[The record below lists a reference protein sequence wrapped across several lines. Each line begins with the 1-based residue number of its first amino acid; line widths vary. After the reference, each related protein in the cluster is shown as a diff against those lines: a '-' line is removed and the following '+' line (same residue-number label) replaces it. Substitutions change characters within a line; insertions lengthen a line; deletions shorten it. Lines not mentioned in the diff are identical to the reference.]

1 MSVLRTE
8 IEAIEHEQKALRAQV
23 SQLASM
29 ANKRLDRL
37 EENELTLSPA
47 YQKWEQNGSHRFS
60 VGGKSYSEVQ
70 SEYWRVKDFLEM
82 RTSSVTG
89 TKAVLQEIATN
100 IGWGEIDFDN
110 IASTQEQISNFFRI
124 ADTVSQYLESVDES
138 AAALDYQEIWDTINA
153 AYQQGKI
160 DFDNAELDAE
170 QMQEIV
176 SEMLVLEGTQDMLEM
191 FDDVLDDVIGDVIG
205 EFMPF

>member
-1 MSVLRTE
+1 MGALKTE

-23 SQLASM
+23 SHLASM

-37 EENELTLSPA
+37 EKNELTSSPA

-60 VGGKSYSEVQ
+60 VSGKNYSEVQ

-100 IGWGEIDFDN
+100 IGWGKIDFDN
-110 IASTQEQISNFFRI
+110 IALTQEQLSNFFAI
-124 ADTVSQYLESVDES
+124 ANTVSQYLESVDES
-138 AAALDYQEIWDTINA
+138 AAALDYQEIWNTINA

-160 DFDNAELDAE
+160 DFNNAELDAE
-170 QMQEIV
+170 QMQGII
-176 SEMLVLEGTQDMLEM
+176 SEMLVLEETQNMLEM
-191 FDDVLDDVIGDVIG
+191 FDDMLD

>member
-1 MSVLRTE
+1 MGALKTE

-23 SQLASM
+23 SHLASM

-37 EENELTLSPA
+37 EKNELTSSPA

-60 VGGKSYSEVQ
+60 VSGKTYSEVQ

-100 IGWGEIDFDN
+100 IGWGKIDFEN
-110 IASTQEQISNFFRI
+110 IALTQTQLSNFFAI
-124 ADTVSQYLESVDES
+124 ANTVSQYLDSVDES

-160 DFDNAELDAE
+160 DFNNAELDAE
-170 QMQEIV
+170 QMQGIV
-176 SEMLVLEGTQDMLEM
+176 SEMLVLEETQNMLEM
-191 FDDVLDDVIGDVIG
+191 FDDMLD

>member
-1 MSVLRTE
+1 MSALRTE
-8 IEAIEHEQKALRAQV
+8 IEAIESEQKALRAQV

-37 EENELTLSPA
+37 EKNELTSSPA

-100 IGWGEIDFDN
+100 IGWGKIDFDN
-110 IASTQEQISNFFRI
+110 IALTQEQLSNFFKI
-124 ADTVSQYLESVDES
+124 ADTVSQYLDSVDES

-153 AYQQGKI
+153 AYQEGKI
-160 DFDNAELDAE
+160 DFNNAELDAE
-170 QMQEIV
+170 QMQGIV
-176 SEMLVLEGTQDMLEM
+176 SKMLVLEGTQDMLEAWDNM
-191 FDDVLDDVIGDVIG
+191 LD
-205 EFMPF
+205 EFSPF

>member
-1 MSVLRTE
+1 MSALRTE
-8 IEAIEHEQKALRAQV
+8 IEAIESEQKALRAQV

-37 EENELTLSPA
+37 EQNELTSSPA

-60 VGGKSYSEVQ
+60 VGGKSYPEVQ

-100 IGWGEIDFDN
+100 IGWGKIDFDN
-110 IASTQEQISNFFRI
+110 IALTQEQLSNFFKI
-124 ADTVSQYLESVDES
+124 ADTVSQYLDSVDES

-153 AYQQGKI
+153 AYQEGKI
-160 DFDNAELDAE
+160 DFNNAELDAE
-170 QMQEIV
+170 QMQGIV
-176 SEMLVLEGTQDMLEM
+176 SQMLVLEGTQDMLEA
-191 FDDVLDDVIGDVIG
+191 FDNMLD
-205 EFMPF
+205 EFTPF

>member
-1 MSVLRTE
+1 MSALRTE
-8 IEAIEHEQKALRAQV
+8 IEAIESEQKALRAQV

-37 EENELTLSPA
+37 EKNELTSSPA

-100 IGWGEIDFDN
+100 IGWGKIDFDN
-110 IASTQEQISNFFRI
+110 IALTQEQLSNFFKI
-124 ADTVSQYLESVDES
+124 ADTVSQYLDSVDES

-153 AYQQGKI
+153 AYQEGKI
-160 DFDNAELDAE
+160 DFNNAELDAE
-170 QMQEIV
+170 QMQGIV
-176 SEMLVLEGTQDMLEM
+176 SKMLVLEGTQDMLEA
-191 FDDVLDDVIGDVIG
+191 FDNMID
-205 EFMPF
+205 EFSPF

>member
-1 MSVLRTE
+1 MGALKTE

-23 SQLASM
+23 SHLASM

-37 EENELTLSPA
+37 EKNELTSSPA

-60 VGGKSYSEVQ
+60 VSGKSYSEVQ

-100 IGWGEIDFDN
+100 IGWGKIDFEN
-110 IASTQEQISNFFRI
+110 IALTQEQLSNFFAI

-138 AAALDYQEIWDTINA
+138 AAALDYQEIWNTINA

-160 DFDNAELDAE
+160 DFNNAELDAE
-170 QMQEIV
+170 QMQGIV
-176 SEMLVLEGTQDMLEM
+176 GEMLVLEETQNMLEM
-191 FDDVLDDVIGDVIG
+191 FDDMLD

>member
-1 MSVLRTE
+1 MSALKTE

-23 SQLASM
+23 SHLASM

-37 EENELTLSPA
+37 EKNELTSSPA

-60 VGGKSYSEVQ
+60 VSGKNYSEVQ

-100 IGWGEIDFDN
+100 IGWGKIDFEN
-110 IASTQEQISNFFRI
+110 IALTQEQLSNFFAI

-138 AAALDYQEIWDTINA
+138 AAALDYQEIWDTINT

-160 DFDNAELDAE
+160 DFNNAELDAE
-170 QMQEIV
+170 QMQGIV
-176 SEMLVLEGTQDMLEM
+176 NEMLVLEETQNMLEM
-191 FDDVLDDVIGDVIG
+191 FDDMLD

>member
-1 MSVLRTE
+1 MSALRTE
-8 IEAIEHEQKALRAQV
+8 IDAIETEQKALRAQV

-37 EENELTLSPA
+37 EKNELTLSPA

-100 IGWGEIDFDN
+100 IGWGKIDFDN
-110 IASTQEQISNFFRI
+110 IALTQEQLSNFFKI
-124 ADTVSQYLESVDES
+124 ADTVSQYLDSVDES

-153 AYQQGKI
+153 AYQEGKI
-160 DFDNAELDAE
+160 DFNNAELDAE
-170 QMQEIV
+170 QMQGIV
-176 SEMLVLEGTQDMLEM
+176 SKMLVLEGTQDMLEA
-191 FDDVLDDVIGDVIG
+191 FDNMID
-205 EFMPF
+205 EFTPF

>member
-1 MSVLRTE
+1 MSVLKTE

-23 SQLASM
+23 SQLAGI

-37 EENELTLSPA
+37 EKNELTSSPA

-60 VGGKSYSEVQ
+60 VSGKSYSEVQ

-100 IGWGEIDFDN
+100 IGWGKIDFTD
-110 IASTQEQISNFFRI
+110 IASTQEQLSNFFTM

-138 AAALDYQEIWDTINA
+138 AAALDYQEIWNTINA

-160 DFDNAELDAE
+160 DFNSAELDAE
-170 QMQEIV
+170 QMQGIV
-176 SEMLVLEGTQDMLEM
+176 SGMLVLEGTQEMLGM
-191 FDDVLDDVIGDVIG
+191 FDDIID

>member
-1 MSVLRTE
+1 MGALKTE

-23 SQLASM
+23 SHLASM

-37 EENELTLSPA
+37 EKNELTSSPA

-60 VGGKSYSEVQ
+60 VSGKSYSEVQ

-100 IGWGEIDFDN
+100 IGWGKIDFDN
-110 IASTQEQISNFFRI
+110 IALTQEQLSNFFAI
-124 ADTVSQYLESVDES
+124 ANTVSQYLESVDES
-138 AAALDYQEIWDTINA
+138 AAALDYQEIWDTINT

-160 DFDNAELDAE
+160 DFNNAELDAE
-170 QMQEIV
+170 QMQGIV
-176 SEMLVLEGTQDMLEM
+176 SEMLVLEETQNMLEM
-191 FDDVLDDVIGDVIG
+191 FDDMLD

>member
-1 MSVLRTE
+1 MSVLKTE

-23 SQLASM
+23 SHLASM

-37 EENELTLSPA
+37 EKNELTSSPA

-60 VGGKSYSEVQ
+60 VSGKSYSEVQ

-100 IGWGEIDFDN
+100 IGWGKIDFTD
-110 IASTQEQISNFFRI
+110 IASTQEQLSNFFSI
-124 ADTVSQYLESVDES
+124 ADTVSQYLDSVDES
-138 AAALDYQEIWDTINA
+138 AAALDYQEIWNTINA

-160 DFDNAELDAE
+160 DFNSAELDAE
-170 QMQEIV
+170 QMQGIV
-176 SEMLVLEGTQDMLEM
+176 SEMMVLEGTQEMLGM
-191 FDDVLDDVIGDVIG
+191 FDDIID

>member
-1 MSVLRTE
+1 MGALKTE

-23 SQLASM
+23 SHLASM

-37 EENELTLSPA
+37 EKNELTSSPA

-60 VGGKSYSEVQ
+60 VSGKSYSEVQ

-100 IGWGEIDFDN
+100 IGWGKIDFEN
-110 IASTQEQISNFFRI
+110 IALTQTQLSNFFAI
-124 ADTVSQYLESVDES
+124 ANTVSQYLDSVDES
-138 AAALDYQEIWDTINA
+138 AAALDYQEIWNTINA

-160 DFDNAELDAE
+160 DFNNAELDAE
-170 QMQEIV
+170 QMQGIV
-176 SEMLVLEGTQDMLEM
+176 SEMLVLEETQNMLEM
-191 FDDVLDDVIGDVIG
+191 FDDMLD

>member
-1 MSVLRTE
+1 MSVLKTE

-23 SQLASM
+23 SHLASM

-37 EENELTLSPA
+37 EKNELTSSPA

-60 VGGKSYSEVQ
+60 VSGKSYSEVQ

-100 IGWGEIDFDN
+100 IGWGKIDFDN
-110 IASTQEQISNFFRI
+110 IALTQEQLSNFFAI
-124 ADTVSQYLESVDES
+124 ANTVSQYLESVDES
-138 AAALDYQEIWDTINA
+138 AAALDYQEIWNTINA

-160 DFDNAELDAE
+160 DFNNAELDAE
-170 QMQEIV
+170 QMQGII
-176 SEMLVLEGTQDMLEM
+176 SEMLVLEETQNMLEM
-191 FDDVLDDVIGDVIG
+191 FDDMLD

>member
-1 MSVLRTE
+1 MSALRTE
-8 IEAIEHEQKALRAQV
+8 IDAIEHEQKALRAQV

-37 EENELTLSPA
+37 EKNELTSSPA

-60 VGGKSYSEVQ
+60 VAGKSYPEVQ

-110 IASTQEQISNFFRI
+110 IALTQEQLSNFFKI
-124 ADTVSQYLESVDES
+124 ADTVSQYLDSVDES

-153 AYQQGKI
+153 AYQEGKI
-160 DFDNAELDAE
+160 DFNNAELDAE
-170 QMQEIV
+170 QMQGIV
-176 SEMLVLEGTQDMLEM
+176 SQMLVLEGTQDMLEA
-191 FDDVLDDVIGDVIG
+191 FDNMLD
-205 EFMPF
+205 EFTPF

>member
-1 MSVLRTE
+1 MGALKTE
-8 IEAIEHEQKALRAQV
+8 IEAIEREQKALRAQV
-23 SQLASM
+23 SHLASM

-37 EENELTLSPA
+37 EKNELTSSPA

-60 VGGKSYSEVQ
+60 VSGKSYSEVQ

-100 IGWGEIDFDN
+100 IGWGKIDFEN
-110 IASTQEQISNFFRI
+110 IALTQTQLSNFFAI
-124 ADTVSQYLESVDES
+124 ANTVSQYLDSVDES

-153 AYQQGKI
+153 AYQRGKI
-160 DFDNAELDAE
+160 DFNNAELDAE
-170 QMQEIV
+170 QMQGIV
-176 SEMLVLEGTQDMLEM
+176 SEMLVLEETQTIMEL
-191 FDDVLDDVIGDVIG
+191 FDDLIDT
-205 EFMPF
+205 FLPF

>member
-1 MSVLRTE
+1 MGALKTE

-23 SQLASM
+23 SHLASM

-37 EENELTLSPA
+37 EKNELTSSPA

-60 VGGKSYSEVQ
+60 VSGKSYSEVQ

-100 IGWGEIDFDN
+100 IGWGKIDFDN
-110 IASTQEQISNFFRI
+110 IALTQAQLSNFFAI
-124 ADTVSQYLESVDES
+124 ANTVSQYLDSVDES

-160 DFDNAELDAE
+160 DFNNAELDAE
-170 QMQEIV
+170 QMQGIV
-176 SEMLVLEGTQDMLEM
+176 SEMLVLEETQNMLEM
-191 FDDVLDDVIGDVIG
+191 FDDMLD

>member
-1 MSVLRTE
+1 MGALKTE

-23 SQLASM
+23 SHLASM

-37 EENELTLSPA
+37 EKNELTSSPA

-60 VGGKSYSEVQ
+60 VSGKSYSQVQ
-70 SEYWRVKDFLEM
+70 REYWRVKDFLEM

-100 IGWGEIDFDN
+100 IGWGKIDFDN
-110 IASTQEQISNFFRI
+110 IALTQAQLSNFFAI
-124 ADTVSQYLESVDES
+124 ANTVSQYLDSVDES

-153 AYQQGKI
+153 AYQRGKI
-160 DFDNAELDAE
+160 DFNNAELDAE
-170 QMQEIV
+170 QMQGIV
-176 SEMLVLEGTQDMLEM
+176 SEMLVLEETQNMLEM
-191 FDDVLDDVIGDVIG
+191 FDDMLD

>member
-37 EENELTLSPA
+37 EENELTSSPA

-100 IGWGEIDFDN
+100 IGWGDIDFDN

-138 AAALDYQEIWDTINA
+138 AAALDYQEIWDTINT
-153 AYQQGKI
+153 AYQEGKI

-176 SEMLVLEGTQDMLEM
+176 SQMLVLEGTQDMLEV
-191 FDDVLDDVIGDVIG
+191 FDDMID

>member
-1 MSVLRTE
+1 MGALKTE

-23 SQLASM
+23 SHLASM

-37 EENELTLSPA
+37 EKNELTSSPA

-60 VGGKSYSEVQ
+60 VSGKSYSEVQ

-100 IGWGEIDFDN
+100 IGWGKIDFDN
-110 IASTQEQISNFFRI
+110 IALTQEQLSNFFTM

-138 AAALDYQEIWDTINA
+138 AAALDYQEIWNTINA

-160 DFDNAELDAE
+160 DFNNAELDAE
-170 QMQEIV
+170 QMQGII
-176 SEMLVLEGTQDMLEM
+176 SEMLVLEETQNMLEM
-191 FDDVLDDVIGDVIG
+191 FDDMLD

>member
-1 MSVLRTE
+1 MSVLKTE

-23 SQLASM
+23 SQLASI

-37 EENELTLSPA
+37 EKNELTSSPA

-60 VGGKSYSEVQ
+60 VSGKSYSEVQ

-100 IGWGEIDFDN
+100 IGWGKIDFDN
-110 IASTQEQISNFFRI
+110 IALTQEQLSNFFAI

-138 AAALDYQEIWDTINA
+138 AAALDYQEIWNTINA

-160 DFDNAELDAE
+160 DFNNAELDAE
-170 QMQEIV
+170 QMQGIV
-176 SEMLVLEGTQDMLEM
+176 SEMLVLEQTQNMLEM
-191 FDDVLDDVIGDVIG
+191 FDDMLD

>member
-1 MSVLRTE
+1 MGALKTE

-23 SQLASM
+23 SHLASM

-37 EENELTLSPA
+37 EKNELTSSPA

-60 VGGKSYSEVQ
+60 VSGKSYSEVQ

-100 IGWGEIDFDN
+100 IGWGKIDFDN
-110 IASTQEQISNFFRI
+110 IALTQEQLSNFFAI
-124 ADTVSQYLESVDES
+124 ANTVSQYLESVDES
-138 AAALDYQEIWDTINA
+138 AAALDYQEIWNTINA

-160 DFDNAELDAE
+160 DFNNAELDAE
-170 QMQEIV
+170 QMQGII
-176 SEMLVLEGTQDMLEM
+176 SEMLVLEETQNMLEM
-191 FDDVLDDVIGDVIG
+191 FDDMLD

>member
-1 MSVLRTE
+1 MSALRTE
-8 IEAIEHEQKALRAQV
+8 IEAIESEQKALRAQV

-37 EENELTLSPA
+37 EKNELTSSPA

-60 VGGKSYSEVQ
+60 VGGKSYPEVQ

-100 IGWGEIDFDN
+100 IGWGKIDFDN
-110 IASTQEQISNFFRI
+110 IALTQEQLSNFFKI
-124 ADTVSQYLESVDES
+124 ADTVSQYLDSVDES

-153 AYQQGKI
+153 AYQEGKI
-160 DFDNAELDAE
+160 DFNNAELDAE
-170 QMQEIV
+170 QMQGIV
-176 SEMLVLEGTQDMLEM
+176 SQMLVLEGTQDMLEA
-191 FDDVLDDVIGDVIG
+191 FDNMID
-205 EFMPF
+205 EFTPF

>member
-1 MSVLRTE
+1 MSALRTE
-8 IEAIEHEQKALRAQV
+8 IEAIESEQKALRAQV

-37 EENELTLSPA
+37 EKNELTSSPA

-60 VGGKSYSEVQ
+60 VGGKSYPEVQ

-100 IGWGEIDFDN
+100 IGWGKIDFDN
-110 IASTQEQISNFFRI
+110 IALTQEQLSNFFKI
-124 ADTVSQYLESVDES
+124 ADTVSQYLDSVDES

-153 AYQQGKI
+153 AYQEGKI
-160 DFDNAELDAE
+160 DFNNAELDAE
-170 QMQEIV
+170 QMQGIV
-176 SEMLVLEGTQDMLEM
+176 SQMLVLEGTQDMLEA
-191 FDDVLDDVIGDVIG
+191 FDNMLD
-205 EFMPF
+205 EFTPF

>member
-1 MSVLRTE
+1 MGALKTE

-23 SQLASM
+23 SHLASM

-37 EENELTLSPA
+37 EKNELTSSPA

-60 VGGKSYSEVQ
+60 VSGKSYSEVQ

-100 IGWGEIDFDN
+100 IGWGKIDFDN
-110 IASTQEQISNFFRI
+110 IALTQEQLSNFFAI
-124 ADTVSQYLESVDES
+124 ANTVSQYLESVDES
-138 AAALDYQEIWDTINA
+138 AAALDYQEIWNTVNA

-160 DFDNAELDAE
+160 DFNNAELDAE
-170 QMQEIV
+170 QMQGII
-176 SEMLVLEGTQDMLEM
+176 SEMLVLEETQNMLEM
-191 FDDVLDDVIGDVIG
+191 FDDMLD

>member
-1 MSVLRTE
+1 MGALKTE

-23 SQLASM
+23 SHLASM

-37 EENELTLSPA
+37 EKNELTSSPA

-60 VGGKSYSEVQ
+60 VSGKSYSEVQ

-100 IGWGEIDFDN
+100 IGWGKIDFDN
-110 IASTQEQISNFFRI
+110 IALTQEQLSNFFAI
-124 ADTVSQYLESVDES
+124 ANTVSQYLESVDES
-138 AAALDYQEIWDTINA
+138 AAALDYQEIWNTINA

-160 DFDNAELDAE
+160 DFNNAELDAE
-170 QMQEIV
+170 QMQGII
-176 SEMLVLEGTQDMLEM
+176 SEMLVLEQTQNMLEM
-191 FDDVLDDVIGDVIG
+191 FDDMLD

>member
-1 MSVLRTE
+1 MSALRTE
-8 IEAIEHEQKALRAQV
+8 IEAIENEQKALRAQV

-37 EENELTLSPA
+37 EKNELTSSPA

-60 VGGKSYSEVQ
+60 VGGKSYPEVQ

-100 IGWGEIDFDN
+100 IGWGKIDFDN
-110 IASTQEQISNFFRI
+110 IALTQEQLSNFFKI
-124 ADTVSQYLESVDES
+124 ADTVSQYLDSVDES

-153 AYQQGKI
+153 AYQEGKI
-160 DFDNAELDAE
+160 DFNNAELDAE
-170 QMQEIV
+170 QMQGIV
-176 SEMLVLEGTQDMLEM
+176 SKMLVLEGTQDMLEAWDNM
-191 FDDVLDDVIGDVIG
+191 LD
-205 EFMPF
+205 EFSPF

>member
-1 MSVLRTE
+1 MSALRTE
-8 IEAIEHEQKALRAQV
+8 IEAIESEQKALRAQV

-37 EENELTLSPA
+37 EKNELTSSPA

-100 IGWGEIDFDN
+100 IGWGKIDFDN
-110 IASTQEQISNFFRI
+110 IALTQEQLSNFFKI
-124 ADTVSQYLESVDES
+124 ADTVSQYLDSVDES

-153 AYQQGKI
+153 AYQEGKI
-160 DFDNAELDAE
+160 DFNNAELDAE

-176 SEMLVLEGTQDMLEM
+176 SKMLVLEGTQDMLEAWDNM
-191 FDDVLDDVIGDVIG
+191 LD
-205 EFMPF
+205 EFSPF

>member
-1 MSVLRTE
+1 MSALRTE
-8 IEAIEHEQKALRAQV
+8 IEAIETEQKALRAQV

-37 EENELTLSPA
+37 EKNELTSSPA

-60 VGGKSYSEVQ
+60 VGGKSYPEVQ

-100 IGWGEIDFDN
+100 IGWGKIDFDN
-110 IASTQEQISNFFRI
+110 IALTQEQLSNFFKI
-124 ADTVSQYLESVDES
+124 ADTVSQYLDSVDES

-153 AYQQGKI
+153 AYQEGKI
-160 DFDNAELDAE
+160 DFNNAELDAE
-170 QMQEIV
+170 QMQGIV
-176 SEMLVLEGTQDMLEM
+176 SKMLVLEGTQDMLEAWDNM
-191 FDDVLDDVIGDVIG
+191 ID
-205 EFMPF
+205 EFSPF

>member
-1 MSVLRTE
+1 MSVLKTE

-23 SQLASM
+23 SQLAGI

-37 EENELTLSPA
+37 EKNELTSSPA

-60 VGGKSYSEVQ
+60 VSGKSYSEVQ

-100 IGWGEIDFDN
+100 IGWGKIDFTD
-110 IASTQEQISNFFRI
+110 IASTQEQLSNFFTM
-124 ADTVSQYLESVDES
+124 ADTV
-138 AAALDYQEIWDTINA
+138 
-153 AYQQGKI
+153 
-160 DFDNAELDAE
+160 
-170 QMQEIV
+170 
-176 SEMLVLEGTQDMLEM
+176 
-191 FDDVLDDVIGDVIG
+191 
-205 EFMPF
+205 

>member
-1 MSVLRTE
+1 MSALRTE
-8 IEAIEHEQKALRAQV
+8 IEAIENEQKALRAQV

-29 ANKRLDRL
+29 ANKRLERL
-37 EENELTLSPA
+37 EKNELTSSPA

-60 VGGKSYSEVQ
+60 VGGKSYPEVQ

-100 IGWGEIDFDN
+100 IGWGKIDFDN
-110 IASTQEQISNFFRI
+110 IALTQEQLSNFFKI
-124 ADTVSQYLESVDES
+124 ADTVSQYLDSVDES

-153 AYQQGKI
+153 AYQEGKI
-160 DFDNAELDAE
+160 DFNNAELDAE
-170 QMQEIV
+170 QMQGIV
-176 SEMLVLEGTQDMLEM
+176 SKMLVLEGTQDMLEAWDNM
-191 FDDVLDDVIGDVIG
+191 ID
-205 EFMPF
+205 EFSPF

>member
-1 MSVLRTE
+1 MSALRTE
-8 IEAIEHEQKALRAQV
+8 IDAIEHEQKALRAQV

-37 EENELTLSPA
+37 EKNELTSSPA

-60 VGGKSYSEVQ
+60 VSGKSYPEVQ

-100 IGWGEIDFDN
+100 IGWGDIDFDN
-110 IASTQEQISNFFRI
+110 IAMTQDQLSNVFKI
-124 ADTVSQYLESVDES
+124 ADSVSQYLDSVDES

-153 AYQQGKI
+153 AYQEGKI
-160 DFDNAELDAE
+160 DFNNAELDAE
-170 QMQEIV
+170 QMQGIV
-176 SEMLVLEGTQDMLEM
+176 SQMLVLEGTQDMLEAWDNM
-191 FDDVLDDVIGDVIG
+191 LD
-205 EFMPF
+205 EFTPF

>member
-1 MSVLRTE
+1 MSALRTE
-8 IEAIEHEQKALRAQV
+8 IEAIESEQKALRAQV

-37 EENELTLSPA
+37 EQNELTSSPA

-60 VGGKSYSEVQ
+60 VGGKSYPEVQ

-100 IGWGEIDFDN
+100 IGWGKIDFDN
-110 IASTQEQISNFFRI
+110 IALTQEQLSNFFKI
-124 ADTVSQYLESVDES
+124 ADTVSQYLDSVDES

-153 AYQQGKI
+153 AYQEGKI
-160 DFDNAELDAE
+160 DFNNAELDAE
-170 QMQEIV
+170 QMQGIV
-176 SEMLVLEGTQDMLEM
+176 SQMLVLEETQDMLEA
-191 FDDVLDDVIGDVIG
+191 FDNMLD
-205 EFMPF
+205 EFTPF

>member
-1 MSVLRTE
+1 MSALRTE
-8 IEAIEHEQKALRAQV
+8 IDAIEHEQKALRAQV

-37 EENELTLSPA
+37 EKNELTSSPA

-100 IGWGEIDFDN
+100 IGWGDIDFDN
-110 IASTQEQISNFFRI
+110 IALTQEQLSNFFKI
-124 ADTVSQYLESVDES
+124 ADTVSQYLDSVDES

-153 AYQQGKI
+153 AYQEGKI
-160 DFDNAELDAE
+160 DFNNAELDAE
-170 QMQEIV
+170 QMQGIV
-176 SEMLVLEGTQDMLEM
+176 SQMLVLEGTQDMLEA
-191 FDDVLDDVIGDVIG
+191 FDNMLD
-205 EFMPF
+205 EFTPF

>member
-1 MSVLRTE
+1 MSALKTE

-37 EENELTLSPA
+37 EKNELTSSPA

-60 VGGKSYSEVQ
+60 VSGKSYSQVQ

-100 IGWGEIDFDN
+100 IGWGKIDFND
-110 IASTQEQISNFFRI
+110 IATTQEQLSNFFSI

-138 AAALDYQEIWDTINA
+138 AAALDYQEIWNTINA

-160 DFDNAELDAE
+160 DFNSAELDAE
-170 QMQEIV
+170 QMQGIV
-176 SEMLVLEGTQDMLEM
+176 SGMLVLEGTQDTLEV
-191 FDDVLDDVIGDVIG
+191 FDDMIDA
-205 EFMPF
+205 FMPF

>member
-1 MSVLRTE
+1 MGALKTE

-23 SQLASM
+23 SQLAGI

-37 EENELTLSPA
+37 EKNELTSSPA

-60 VGGKSYSEVQ
+60 VSGKSYSEVQ

-89 TKAVLQEIATN
+89 TKAVLQEVATN
-100 IGWGEIDFDN
+100 IGWGKIDFTD
-110 IASTQEQISNFFRI
+110 IASTQEQLSNFFTI

-138 AAALDYQEIWDTINA
+138 AAALDYQEIWNTINA

-160 DFDNAELDAE
+160 DFNSAELDAE
-170 QMQEIV
+170 QMQGIV
-176 SEMLVLEGTQDMLEM
+176 SEMMVLEGTQGMLEM
-191 FDDVLDDVIGDVIG
+191 FDDVID

>member
-100 IGWGEIDFDN
+100 IGWGDIDFDN

-153 AYQQGKI
+153 AYQEGKI

-176 SEMLVLEGTQDMLEM
+176 SQMLVLEGTQDMLEV
-191 FDDVLDDVIGDVIG
+191 FDDMID

>member
-1 MSVLRTE
+1 MSALRTE
-8 IEAIEHEQKALRAQV
+8 IEAIESEQKALRAQV

-37 EENELTLSPA
+37 EKNELTSSPA

-60 VGGKSYSEVQ
+60 VGGKSYPEVQ

-100 IGWGEIDFDN
+100 IGWGKIDFDN
-110 IASTQEQISNFFRI
+110 IALTQEQLSNFFKI
-124 ADTVSQYLESVDES
+124 ADTVSQYLDSVDES

-153 AYQQGKI
+153 AYQEGKI
-160 DFDNAELDAE
+160 DFNNAELDAE
-170 QMQEIV
+170 QMQGIV
-176 SEMLVLEGTQDMLEM
+176 SKMLVLEGTQDMLEAWDNM
-191 FDDVLDDVIGDVIG
+191 ID
-205 EFMPF
+205 EFSPF

>member
-1 MSVLRTE
+1 MGALKTE

-23 SQLASM
+23 SHLASM

-37 EENELTLSPA
+37 EKNELTSSPA

-60 VGGKSYSEVQ
+60 VSGKSYSEVQ

-100 IGWGEIDFDN
+100 IGWGKIDFEN
-110 IASTQEQISNFFRI
+110 IALTQTQLSNFFAI
-124 ADTVSQYLESVDES
+124 ANTVSQYLDSVDES

-160 DFDNAELDAE
+160 DFNNAELDAE
-170 QMQEIV
+170 QMQGIV
-176 SEMLVLEGTQDMLEM
+176 SEMLVLEETQNMLEM
-191 FDDVLDDVIGDVIG
+191 FDDMLD

>member
-1 MSVLRTE
+1 MGALKTE

-23 SQLASM
+23 SHLASM

-37 EENELTLSPA
+37 EKNELTSSPA

-60 VGGKSYSEVQ
+60 VSGKSYSEVQ

-100 IGWGEIDFDN
+100 IGWGKIDFEN
-110 IASTQEQISNFFRI
+110 IALTQAQLSNFFAI
-124 ADTVSQYLESVDES
+124 ANTVSQYLDSVDES
-138 AAALDYQEIWDTINA
+138 AAALDYQEIWNTINA

-160 DFDNAELDAE
+160 DFNSAELDAE
-170 QMQEIV
+170 QMQGIV
-176 SEMLVLEGTQDMLEM
+176 SEMLVLEETQNMLEM
-191 FDDVLDDVIGDVIG
+191 FDDMLD

>member
-1 MSVLRTE
+1 MSALRTE
-8 IEAIEHEQKALRAQV
+8 IDAIEHEQKALRAQV

-29 ANKRLDRL
+29 ANKRLERL
-37 EENELTLSPA
+37 EKNELTSSPA
-47 YQKWEQNGSHRFS
+47 YQKWEQAGAHRFS
-60 VGGKSYSEVQ
+60 VGGKSYPEVQ

-100 IGWGEIDFDN
+100 IGWGDIDFDN
-110 IASTQEQISNFFRI
+110 ISMTQDQLSNFFKI
-124 ADTVSQYLESVDES
+124 ADSVSQYLDSVDES

-160 DFDNAELDAE
+160 DFNNAELDAE
-170 QMQEIV
+170 QMQGIV
-176 SEMLVLEGTQDMLEM
+176 SQMLVLEGTQDMLEAWDNM
-191 FDDVLDDVIGDVIG
+191 LD
-205 EFMPF
+205 EFTPF